1 MGIRM
6 YLNRKGDIKMKRIK
20 KAGIMI
26 AGVVVVAGIVWGL
39 CGKKVKMLHTSLNSF
54 KDEKPRHHCQDQ
66 RRPEFYG
73 KGL

>member
-54 KDEKPRHHCQDQ
+54 KDENLAHTFQH
-66 RRPEFYG
+66 
-73 KGL
+73 LSLIHI